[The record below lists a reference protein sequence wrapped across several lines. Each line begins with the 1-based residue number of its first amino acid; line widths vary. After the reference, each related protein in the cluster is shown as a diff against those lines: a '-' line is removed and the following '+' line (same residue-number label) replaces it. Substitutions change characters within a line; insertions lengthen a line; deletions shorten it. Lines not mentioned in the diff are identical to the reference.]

1 MDTEQEIPTI
11 CFEGY
16 RTSTRCGR
24 TVEFIATML
33 SRTMLQPVQDII
45 EEWEVELT
53 HPREL
58 HQKVIELKAALEERE
73 ALLRRKD
80 IKLEEQKK
88 RVEMLIRIA
97 ADSNREVEVLDDKNV
112 DLMQRIYELE
122 EDHERV
128 SEHLETWMYPNRE
141 NSWLKEMED

>member
-1 MDTEQEIPTI
+1 MNTEKEIPTT
-11 CFEGY
+11 CFECY
-16 RTSTRCGR
+16 RISTRCRR
-24 TVEFIATML
+24 TVEFMTTML
-33 SRTMLQPVQDII
+33 SRTTLQPVQDII
-45 EEWEVELT
+45 EEWEAELT

-80 IKLEEQKK
+80 IELEEQKK

-97 ADSNREVEVLDDKNV
+97 ADSNREVEVLDDKNA
-112 DLMQRIYELE
+112 DLMQQIYELE

-128 SEHLETWMYPNRE
+128 SEHLERWMFPNRE